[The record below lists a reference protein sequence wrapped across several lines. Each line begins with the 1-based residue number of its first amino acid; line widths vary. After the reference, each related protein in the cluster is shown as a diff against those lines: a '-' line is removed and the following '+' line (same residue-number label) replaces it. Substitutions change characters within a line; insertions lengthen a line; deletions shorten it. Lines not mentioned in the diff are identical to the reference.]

1 MEKVVKEIDAKLP
14 PLLPDQ
20 YAYPIATLESSLP
33 YMRDCIRENFRA
45 TPVFTMPLAR
55 RVMAPDQPNRAYDI
69 IEKKFRKDGK
79 GNATGYGL
87 KIFP

>member
-1 MEKVVKEIDAKLP
+1 MNTILQSSRWAKPSDANASGGVP
-14 PLLPDQ
+14 T
-20 YAYPIATLESSLP
+20 I
-33 YMRDCIRENFRA
+33 
-45 TPVFTMPLAR
+45 
-55 RVMAPDQPNRAYDI
+55 DI